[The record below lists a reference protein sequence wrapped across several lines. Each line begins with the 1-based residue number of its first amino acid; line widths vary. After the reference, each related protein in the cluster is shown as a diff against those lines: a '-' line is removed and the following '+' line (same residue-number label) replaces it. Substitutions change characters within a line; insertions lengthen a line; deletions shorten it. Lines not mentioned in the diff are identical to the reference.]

1 MDGQETSRG
10 VAARE
15 RRLARARRMI
25 AARCGPE
32 VARRL
37 AASRPRP
44 DCPAVPTGSLGLDL
58 ATGVGGYP
66 RGHLTELVGAEVR
79 QPGVE
84 LAKQRVGAG
93 VHFDAGQA

>member
-15 RRLARARRMI
+15 RRLARARRLI

-58 ATGVGGYP
+58 ATGVGGY
-66 RGHLTELVGAEVR
+66 R
-79 QPGVE
+79 
-84 LAKQRVGAG
+84 
-93 VHFDAGQA
+93 